1 MKSIYSFLI
10 LGTLLLTSCGSKK
23 VIVQPPVVEQYVVYA
38 PGENL
43 TALTKVT
50 EGEYK
55 CDYPFGG
62 DKGKNLFFAVHTQG
76 DGSSN
81 IFMKGDPSSA
91 SMSQNTSGNN
101 NNLAP
106 SYSPTTNMVAFAGRF
121 GNVGNHDIYMINI
134 TQGTALIQVTSTA
147 NEKENYPCI
156 SQDGT
161 KVVYEKCGANSSSVN
176 SEIWIKNIKT
186 NENTMLGLGRM
197 PSFSKDGK
205 NIVFVKYAPDG
216 WNTCIW
222 TMSAEGKNQM
232 QITNANLGIVWHPR
246 FSPDGNKIIFQYSK
260 PQKKDFDLYVI
271 DKNGNNLTQLT
282 INSSYDGEPYWADD
296 NNIYFTSDRGSTD
309 KHYQIWRFHYGGGNG
324 FTPTPTPSTIHIVK
338 QGETIT
344 QIAKQYGI
352 TVRDIVQLNSLTTMT
367 LTPGM
372 KLKVSK

>member
-1 MKSIYSFLI
+1 MKRIYSFLV
-10 LGTLLLTSCGSKK
+10 LGPLLLITSCGSKK

-62 DKGKNLFFAVHTQG
+62 DKGKSLFFAVHTQG

-81 IFMKGDPSSA
+81 IFMKGDPFSA

-106 SYSPTTNMVAFAGRF
+106 SFSPATNMVAFAGRF
-121 GNVGNHDIYMINI
+121 GNTGTHDIYMINV
-134 TQGTALIQVTSTA
+134 TQGSALIQVTSTS
-147 NEKENYPCI
+147 NEEENYPCI

-161 KVVYEKCGANSSSVN
+161 KVVYEKCPANSSSVN

-205 NIVFVKYAPDG
+205 NIVFVKYTPDG

-232 QITNANLGIVWHPR
+232 QITNANLGVVWHPR

-309 KHYQIWRFHYGGGNG
+309 KHYQIWRFRYGSYPPPPPP
-324 FTPTPTPSTIHIVK
+324 PTKHTVK
-338 QGETIT
+338 QGETIS

-352 TVRDIVQLNSLTTMT
+352 TVRDIVQWNSLTTMT

-372 KLKVSK
+372 KLKVSKQ